1 MKAAAPRL
9 PPLPISRGE
18 VAYALSSMASVAYA
32 SLAYPHAV
40 PIWLMLL
47 GLLLAPWAARSTWGR
62 QRFRGWLGVAATAL
76 VGTAVVAL
84 AVGFQMVTMAAD
96 RAGVAVTAN
105 NAITPVGVSCLG
117 VATLVALLCDFRFH
131 HRASITTI
139 VLLQVAGAL
148 LLGLYAQGAAVLA
161 AGLALFVLQMG
172 LLWFALSAAPRS
184 ATHKQEASRR
194 ASFRRVHGT
203 SPTMGMLAACLVPAI
218 MLALPTGWVVH
229 RAKQAAEP
237 FSSASA
243 DVMFQAKF
251 DGKAPTD
258 PYWRLVVDNSAPLNE
273 FFWAREVNTNYD
285 EGFRQQ
291 AFDWRGLPDAV
302 PGEGAEVVTY
312 RPPPGWGAIA
322 ALDGAFEN
330 QPGQQ
335 GSDLNKPVKAYTTAT
350 WQYSGNIPPDDRY
363 YRIDFTLENDRLQRD
378 HDQGEDQKLTNI
390 ASRSLASAREKMPKT
405 WALVQQWKSE
415 GLSGEAL
422 SARAQ
427 AWFATNL
434 AYHFDHQST
443 DPERLRVDHFLFSER
458 KGVCRHFAN
467 AFAMMMRMGGVPSR
481 IVTGFHGGDF
491 DPATN
496 TWTVRERD
504 GHAWTEIWLDGKG
517 WTRVD
522 PTSVVPVEKGIPP
535 AVPDLFAWAT
545 RPFRLELPGGFSV
558 ADAVGAGDPSTW
570 DNWALAMPQWM
581 RSWRG
586 LALAALAVIALVLAW
601 RIFPR
606 GARPVIHPNERAWH
620 KVLAALARRGHIL
633 TPNMGPS
640 SVGEQVAPRL
650 PSALRPLLQEAAARY
665 DRWRFGGASDD
676 GLAGQLQELAR
687 ALRRHRP
694 SP

>member
-1 MKAAAPRL
+1 MKTTTPRL
-9 PPLPISRGE
+9 LSLPISRGE
-18 VAYALSSMASVAYA
+18 VAYALSSMASVSYA
-32 SLAYPHAV
+32 SLAYHHAV

-62 QRFRGWLGVAATAL
+62 QHFRGWLGVAATAL
-76 VGTAVVAL
+76 VGTAAVAL

-105 NAITPVGVSCLG
+105 NPITPVGVSSLG
-117 VATLVALLCDFRFH
+117 IATLVALLCDFRFH
-131 HRASITTI
+131 RRAPITAI
-139 VLLQVAGAL
+139 VLLQIAGGL
-148 LLGLYAQGAAVLA
+148 LLGLYAQGALVLA
-161 AGLALFVLQMG
+161 AGLGLFVLQVG

-184 ATHKQEASRR
+184 ATHRQEASRR
-194 ASFRRVHGT
+194 ASFRRVYGT
-203 SPTMGMLAACLVPAI
+203 SPTLGLLVACLAPAI
-218 MLALPTGWVVH
+218 VLALPIGWGVYH
-229 RAKQAAEP
+229 IKQAPAP
-237 FSSASA
+237 FTTAS
-243 DVMFQAKF
+243 DEVMFQARF
-251 DGKAPTD
+251 EGPAPTD
-258 PYWRLVVDNSAPLNE
+258 PYWRLNVDNSAPLNE
-273 FFWAREVNTNYD
+273 FSWAPEVNTNYD

-291 AFDWRGLPDAV
+291 AFDWRGLPEAV
-302 PGEGAEVVTY
+302 PESGTAVVTY
-312 RPPPGWGAIA
+312 QPPPGWGAIV

-330 QPGQQ
+330 GPGQDT
-335 GSDLNKPVKAYTTAT
+335 DLTKPVKAYTKAT
-350 WQYSGNIPPDDRY
+350 WQYSGNIPPEDRY
-363 YRIDFTLENDRLQRD
+363 YRIDFELEKDRLDRD
-378 HDQGEDQKLTNI
+378 NDPSQATRQTNI
-390 ASRSLASAREKMPKT
+390 ESRSLVSARTQMPKT

-427 AWFATNL
+427 AWFAANL

-443 DPERLRVDHFLFSER
+443 DPERLRVDHFLFTER

-535 AVPDLFAWAT
+535 AVPDLFVWTT
-545 RPFRLELPGGFSV
+545 RPFKLDLPGGFSV

-570 DNWALAMPQWM
+570 AQAMPQWM
-581 RSWRG
+581 HSWRG

-601 RIFPR
+601 RNFPR
-606 GARPVIHPNERAWH
+606 RARPVIHPNERAWR
-620 KVLAALARRGHIL
+620 KVLATLTRRGYTL
-633 TPNMGPS
+633 TPAMGPS
-640 SVGEQVAPRL
+640 SISEQVAPRL

-687 ALRRHRP
+687 ALRRHRA